1 MGLELGLGSK
11 IPPGQFFTVFQVRIR
26 ARARVRVENAAR
38 TIVRSVSGKGC
49 WLVMTVVEVNNNRAL
64 GLAPQTCSDVT
75 GINIL
80 SIGHDV

>member
-1 MGLELGLGSK
+1 M
-11 IPPGQFFTVFQVRIR
+11 FQVRIR
-26 ARARVRVENAAR
+26 VRVRVRVENAAR

-49 WLVMTVVEVNNNRAL
+49 GLAMTVFEVNNNRAL
-64 GLAPQTCSDVT
+64 GLAPQICSDVT